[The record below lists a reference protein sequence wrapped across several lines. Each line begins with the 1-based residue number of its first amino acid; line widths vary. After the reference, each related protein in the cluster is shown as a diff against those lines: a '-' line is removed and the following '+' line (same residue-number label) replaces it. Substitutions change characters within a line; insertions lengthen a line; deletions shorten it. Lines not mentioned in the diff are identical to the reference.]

1 MTTVAVARHAMAT
14 RFEIVLHGE
23 NEVGL
28 RAAAEE
34 ALDEIERLEAQLN
47 LYQPTSEISH
57 INARAAFEPV
67 RVEPLLFRLLQHA
80 QRLSRETE
88 GAFDITVAPLMR
100 CWGFM
105 RGTGRLPDQAE
116 VTKAREKVG
125 MQWVSLDEDH
135 FTVSFARE
143 GVMLDLGSIG
153 KGYALERAAER
164 LREAGVTRGILHGG
178 TSTVYA
184 LGPPPDST
192 AWKVAVPRP
201 DFGEQ
206 TIALGATRVNEPS
219 RLDRFLAVVPL
230 NDEALSVSAVWGKSF
245 AAGDRVY
252 GHVIDPRKGEPVDG
266 AVLAAV
272 ALPSATESDALSTA
286 LLILGSEGHERVAAR
301 RAGMRT
307 LLVSRGE
314 EDGQFSVM
322 AKGIQLVEPSP
333 AAG

>member
-1 MTTVAVARHAMAT
+1 MAT
-14 RFEIVLHGE
+14 RFEIVLHGQS
-23 NEVGL
+23 EVGL

-67 RVEPLLFRLLQHA
+67 RVEPSLFRLLKHA
-80 QRLSRETE
+80 QRLSRETD

-105 RGTGRLPDQAE
+105 RGTGRLPDEAD
-116 VTKAREKVG
+116 VARAREQVG
-125 MQWVSLDEDH
+125 MHRVSLDEEQ
-135 FTVSFARE
+135 FTVSFARA

-153 KGYALERAAER
+153 KGYALERAAEL
-164 LREAGVTRGILHGG
+164 LREAGVTNGILHGG

-184 LGPPPDST
+184 FGTPPDSKM
-192 AWKVAVPRP
+192 WKVAVPKP
-201 DFGEQ
+201 EFAAQ
-206 TIALGATRVNEPS
+206 TIALGATRSNEPS
-219 RLDRFLAVVPL
+219 GLERFIAVVPL
-230 NDEALSVSAVWGKSF
+230 NNEALSVSAVWGKSF

-286 LLILGSEGHERVAAR
+286 LLILGLEGHERIAGLR
-301 RAGMRT
+301 TGMRT
-307 LLVSRGE
+307 LVVGRGE
-314 EDGQFSVM
+314 QDGQFSVM
-322 AKGIQLVEPSP
+322 TKGIQLVEP
-333 AAG
+333 AAPQV

>member
-1 MTTVAVARHAMAT
+1 MTSVAVARHAMAT

-67 RVEPLLFRLLQHA
+67 RVEPSLFRLLQHT
-80 QRLSRETE
+80 QRLSHETE

-100 CWGFM
+100 CWGFI
-105 RGTGRLPDQAE
+105 RGTGRLPDKAD
-116 VTKAREKVG
+116 VTAAREKVG
-125 MQWVSLDEDH
+125 MRWVSLDEEH
-135 FTVSFARE
+135 FTVSFAHE

-153 KGYALERAAER
+153 KGYALERAAAL
-164 LREAGVTRGILHGG
+164 LREAGVTSGILHGG

-184 LGPPPDST
+184 LGQAPDSN
-192 AWKVAVPRP
+192 AWKVAVPQP
-201 DFGEQ
+201 DFAEQ
-206 TIALGATRVNEPS
+206 TVALGATRVNEPCG
-219 RLDRFLAVVPL
+219 LDKLLAVVPL

-272 ALPSATESDALSTA
+272 ALPSATESDAISTA
-286 LLILGSEGHERVAAR
+286 LLILGPEGHERVAGL

-307 LLVSRGE
+307 LVVSRGE
-314 EDGQFSVM
+314 RDGQFSVA
-322 AKGIQLVEPSP
+322 AKGIRLVEPSP
-333 AAG
+333 ATG

>member
-1 MTTVAVARHAMAT
+1 MTSVAVARHAMAT

-23 NEVGL
+23 NAVGL

-34 ALDEIERLEAQLN
+34 ALDEIQRLEAQLN

-67 RVEPLLFRLLQHA
+67 RVEPSLFRLLQHA
-80 QRLSRETE
+80 QRLSQETG

-105 RGTGRLPDQAE
+105 RGTGRLPDPAD

-125 MQWVSLDEDH
+125 MHQVSLDEED
-135 FTVSFARE
+135 FTVRFARE

-153 KGYALERAAER
+153 KGYALERAAD
-164 LREAGVTRGILHGG
+164 LLKEAGVISGILHGG

-184 LGPPPDST
+184 LGAPPDSDG
-192 AWKVAVPRP
+192 WRVAVPKP
-201 DFGEQ
+201 EFAEQ
-206 TIALGATRVNEPS
+206 TLALGATHGNEPS
-219 RLDRFLAVVPL
+219 GLDHFLAVVPL
-230 NDEALSVSAVWGKSF
+230 NNEALSVSAVWGKSF
-245 AAGDRVY
+245 ATGDRVY
-252 GHVIDPRKGEPVDG
+252 GHVIDPRNGEPVDG

-286 LLILGSEGHERVAAR
+286 LLILGSEGHERVAVLR
-301 RAGMRT
+301 PGMRT
-307 LLVSRGE
+307 LVVSRGAQK
-314 EDGQFSVM
+314 GQFSVK
-322 AKGIQLVEPSP
+322 AKGMQLVEP
-333 AAG
+333 AASEG

>member
-23 NEVGL
+23 YEVGL

-67 RVEPLLFRLLQHA
+67 RVEPSLFRLLQHA
-80 QRLSRETE
+80 QRLSQETA

-105 RGTGRLPDQAE
+105 RGTGRLPHPAE
-116 VTKAREKVG
+116 LAEARERGVMGRVG
-125 MQWVSLDEDH
+125 LDEAD
-135 FTVSFARE
+135 
-143 GVMLDLGSIG
+143 
-153 KGYALERAAER
+153 
-164 LREAGVTRGILHGG
+164 
-178 TSTVYA
+178 STV
-184 LGPPPDST
+184 
-192 AWKVAVPRP
+192 RC
-201 DFGEQ
+201 
-206 TIALGATRVNEPS
+206 
-219 RLDRFLAVVPL
+219 
-230 NDEALSVSAVWGKSF
+230 KSC
-245 AAGDRVY
+245 AAGAVEY
-252 GHVIDPRKGEPVDG
+252 GHVIDQREGEPLDG

-286 LLILGSEGHERVAAR
+286 LLILGSAGHERVAGL

-307 LLVSRGE
+307 LVVSRGE
-314 EDGQFSVM
+314 QDGQLSVK
-322 AKGIQLVEPSP
+322 AKGIQLVEPVAP
-333 AAG
+333 G

>member
-164 LREAGVTRGILHGG
+164 LREAGVTRGIC
-178 TSTVYA
+178 TVYA